1 MSENETT
8 NPTLLGE
15 IEQGPSKFD
24 QFLDKN
30 QKNLII
36 VGIALVLLVA
46 GYIIFQG
53 LQKNKDLSSSADFMN
68 ANTAETYQSVADN
81 KAGTPAGG
89 SALIALANEQWS
101 SGSHSEAIQTLKSFL
116 DQYAD
121 HAAYPAVL
129 VNLASKLTNTG
140 ESSQAKALLDEAI
153 ELEDP
158 TFSPVAQYLLSE
170 SKALAGDL
178 DGAVAQ
184 LEELNSITYTEL
196 GGLKSLV
203 EQSLKFTKSP
213 IPEVKQ
219 APAVEVSPNNEN
231 E

>member
-89 SALIALANEQWS
+89 SAFWRS
-101 SGSHSEAIQTLKSFL
+101 RRSGGSARR
-116 DQYAD
+116 
-121 HAAYPAVL
+121 
-129 VNLASKLTNTG
+129 
-140 ESSQAKALLDEAI
+140 
-153 ELEDP
+153 
-158 TFSPVAQYLLSE
+158 
-170 SKALAGDL
+170 
-178 DGAVAQ
+178 
-184 LEELNSITYTEL
+184 
-196 GGLKSLV
+196 
-203 EQSLKFTKSP
+203 TKQHY
-213 IPEVKQ
+213 IY
-219 APAVEVSPNNEN
+219 
-231 E
+231 

>member
-8 NPTLLGE
+8 SPSLLGE

-24 QFLDKN
+24 QFLDRN

-53 LQKNKDLSSSADFMN
+53 LQKNKGLSSSADFMN
-68 ANTAETYQSVADN
+68 ADTAEAYQSVADN
-81 KAGTPAGG
+81 QAGTPAGG
-89 SALIALANEQWS
+89 SALIALANEQWDND
-101 SGSHSEAIQTLKSFL
+101 SHSEAIQTLKSFL
-116 DQYAD
+116 DQYGD

-140 ESSQAKALLDEAI
+140 ESSQAKTLLEEAI

-170 SKALAGDL
+170 SKAVAGDL

-184 LEELNSITYTEL
+184 LEGLTSMSDAEL
-196 GGLKSLV
+196 GGLNSLA
-203 EQSLKFTKSP
+203 EQNIKFTKSP
-213 IPEVKQ
+213 VPEVKQ
-219 APAVEVSPNNEN
+219 APVVEIAPDQGTE
-231 E
+231 